1 MKDTRQKSLNEQRRV
16 NHPNGPEI
24 PSLGIEIAI
33 VDAQCFINI

>member
-1 MKDTRQKSLNEQRRV
+1 MNKGEV